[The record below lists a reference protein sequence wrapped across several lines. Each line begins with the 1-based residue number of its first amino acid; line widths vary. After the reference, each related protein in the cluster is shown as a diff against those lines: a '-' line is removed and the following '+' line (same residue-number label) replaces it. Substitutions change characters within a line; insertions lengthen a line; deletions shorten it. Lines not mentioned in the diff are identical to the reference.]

1 MVIREI
7 EVPTFKIIDF
17 IKTKKYQDYSKVY
30 ISRFEETGKPDC
42 YNWKDVF
49 SDDEIEL
56 LKDTDKFCSV
66 DNTSWP
72 TFFLFKTVDFTTRFS
87 LKPNNPTKH
96 FVTMNY
102 KHHYHRCYVMD
113 HLNMLGLL
121 TRNYYSWLSDKSK
134 NPDYQ
139 WKSSLNY
146 NILQKSFRKKDCN
159 SSYDVPDEI
168 FEDSAF
174 SLVLESQC
182 NNTIGSSLDP
192 IRFLTE
198 KTFIP
203 IYHNRPFLILGN
215 WQHNLQLENFG
226 FKKFPFI
233 DYEFDD
239 IKDNFLR
246 MERFVAEVQR
256 ICQSY
261 LPIEIAEMSRDV
273 CEYNFRQFNYIY
285 ENKIGLPEWLPRIER
300 Y

>member
-1 MVIREI
+1 MVTQEI

-17 IKTKKYQDYSKVY
+17 IKNKKYQDYSKVY

-42 YNWKDVF
+42 YNWVGVF
-49 SDDEIEL
+49 SDDEIEI
-56 LKDTDKFCSV
+56 LKDVAKFCLV

-72 TFFLFKTVDFTTRFS
+72 TFFLFKTVEFTSKFS
-87 LKPNNPTKH
+87 PQPINPTKH

-113 HLNMLGLL
+113 NLNILGLL
-121 TRNYYSWLSDKSK
+121 KENYYGWLSDNSK
-134 NPDYQ
+134 NSDYQ
-139 WKSSLNY
+139 WKSSVIY
-146 NILQKSFRKKDCN
+146 KSLQQSFRKEDCN
-159 SSYDVPDEI
+159 SSYDVPDDI
-168 FEDSAF
+168 FSDSAF

-182 NNTIGSSLDP
+182 NNTLGTSSDP
-192 IRFLTE
+192 VIFLTE

-203 IYHNRPFLILGN
+203 IYQSRPFLILSN
-215 WQHNLQLENFG
+215 WQHNRQLENFG

-239 IKDNFLR
+239 IKDNFRR
-246 MERFVAEVQR
+246 MERFVAEVYR
-256 ICQSY
+256 ICQTY
-261 LPIEIAEMSRDV
+261 LPTEIADMSREI

-285 ENKIGLPEWLPRIER
+285 ENKIGLPEWLSRIER